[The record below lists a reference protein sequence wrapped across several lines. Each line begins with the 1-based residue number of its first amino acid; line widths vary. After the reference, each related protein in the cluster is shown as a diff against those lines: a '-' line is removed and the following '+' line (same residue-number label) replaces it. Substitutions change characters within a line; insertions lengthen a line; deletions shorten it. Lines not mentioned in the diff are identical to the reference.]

1 MTTETTLTTPVNNGV
16 EKKPLTGIQKVSH
29 FLNSDSIKNK
39 FAELLGKRA
48 PGFLSSVLAVCNQ
61 NELLKNAT
69 TESIYSAA
77 LMAATLDLPINSNL
91 GFAYIVPYK
100 DGKTSITSAQ
110 FQMGYKGFKQLAI
123 RSGQF
128 AMLHAKEV
136 YEGQKVD
143 DNSFLGY
150 HFDWSAKKSETV
162 IGYAS
167 NFLLL
172 SGFES
177 TFYMS
182 VEQLTAHGT
191 RYSQT
196 FRKGYGLWKDDFH
209 KMCLKTVNKLHLN
222 AGEAPLSIDMQKAII
237 SDQSVLDENLNVK
250 YMDNLTEHEE
260 VETDHELERAKL
272 LFETCKNQIEIDEL
286 FSNQFAD
293 PELRPEIADLYA
305 SIKSNLPKK

>member
-1 MTTETTLTTPVNNGV
+1 MEKTTNQTTDVA
-16 EKKPLTGIQKVSH
+16 KPQPTGIQKVSA
-29 FLNSDSIKNK
+29 FLNSDSVKKK
-39 FAELLGKRA
+39 FTELLGNRA
-48 PGFLSSVLAVCNQ
+48 AGFLSSVMAVCNQ

-69 TESIYSAA
+69 TESIYSSA

-100 DGKTSITSAQ
+100 DNKSGITYAQ

-136 YEGQKVD
+136 FEGQKVE
-143 DNSFLGY
+143 DNTFLGY
-150 HFDWSAKKSETV
+150 HFDWSKKSSDKV

-182 VEQLTAHGT
+182 VETLTAHGT
-191 RYSQT
+191 RYSQS
-196 FRKGYGLWKDDFH
+196 FKRGYGLWKDDFH
-209 KMCLKTVNKLHLN
+209 KMCLKTVAKLHLN
-222 AGEAPLSIDMQKAII
+222 AGEAPLSIDMQKAVIA
-237 SDQSVLDENLNVK
+237 DQSVLDEDLNNK
-250 YMDNLTEHEE
+250 YIDNSEITDS
-260 VETDHELERAKL
+260 VVVDHELDRAKQ
-272 LFETCKNQIEIDEL
+272 LFSDCKTQIELDAV
-286 FSNQFAD
+286 FTQMDSPD
-293 PELRPEIADLYA
+293 LRDDIKDLYA
-305 SIKSNLPKK
+305 EIKPTLAKK

>member
-1 MTTETTLTTPVNNGV
+1 MNTDTTVTAPQQNGV

-29 FLNSDSIKNK
+29 FLNSESIKNK
-39 FAELLGKRA
+39 FSELLGKRA

-91 GFAYIVPYK
+91 GFAYIVPYR
-100 DGKTSITSAQ
+100 DNKTGITSAQ

-128 AMLHAKEV
+128 ANLHAKEV
-136 YEGQKVD
+136 YEGQRVE

-150 HFDWSAKKSETV
+150 HFDWSSKKSDKI

-167 NFLLL
+167 HFLLL
-172 SGFES
+172 SGFS
-177 TFYMS
+177 SAFYMS
-182 VEQLTAHGT
+182 VEELTAHGT
-191 RYSQT
+191 KYSQT
-196 FRKGYGLWKDDFH
+196 FKKGYGLWKDDFH
-209 KMCLKTVNKLHLN
+209 KMCIKTVNKLHLN

-237 SDQSVLDENLNVK
+237 SDQSVLDENLDVK
-250 YMDNLTEHEE
+250 YVDNE
-260 VETDHELERAKL
+260 VEVIEIDHELDRAKQ
-272 LFETCKNQIEIDEL
+272 LFETCKTQVEIDEM

-293 PELRPEIADLYA
+293 PELRPDIADLYA
-305 SIKSNLPKK
+305 SIKVTLPKK